1 MTAQAIKLTH
11 TEENYLK
18 AIYKANQRTK
28 EAVSTNMIAHE
39 MKTSPASVTDMMK
52 KLANKE
58 LIIYEKYRGARLSST
73 GSKTATSLIRKHRLW
88 ETFLVQKLGFSWE
101 QVHDIAEELEHINSD
116 DLIDRLDQYLGFP
129 KYDPHGDPIP
139 NAEGKFTLRE
149 QIDMSRLQSGASCV
163 LVGVKN
169 HESAFLEHLNNCHIG
184 LGTKLH
190 LIEKVSFDKSIKVL
204 VDDDK
209 EILLSAQV
217 SQNLLVRKV
226 VSQ

>member
-1 MTAQAIKLTH
+1 MAAPNIQLTH

-18 AIYKANQRTK
+18 AIYKANQSSK
-28 EAVSTNMIAHE
+28 EAVSTNSIAQE

-58 LIIYEKYRGARLSST
+58 LIIYEKYRGAKLSAS

-101 QVHDIAEELEHINSD
+101 EVHEIAEELEHINSD
-116 DLIDRLDQYLGFP
+116 KLINRMDEYLGYP

-149 QIDMSRLQSGASCV
+149 QIGISSRQI
-163 LVGVKN
+163 
-169 HESAFLEHLNNCHIG
+169 F
-184 LGTKLH
+184 
-190 LIEKVSFDKSIKVL
+190 
-204 VDDDK
+204 
-209 EILLSAQV
+209 
-217 SQNLLVRKV
+217 
-226 VSQ
+226 

>member
-1 MTAQAIKLTH
+1 MAATRLSLTH

-18 AIYKANQRTK
+18 AIYKTNQSTK
-28 EAVSTNMIAHE
+28 EAVSTNMIAQE

-52 KLANKE
+52 KLANKD
-58 LIIYEKYRGARLSST
+58 LIIYEKYRGARLSAT

-101 QVHDIAEELEHINSD
+101 EVHEIAEELEHINSD
-116 DLIDRLDQYLGFP
+116 KLIDKLDKYLGHP

-149 QIDMSRLQSGASCV
+149 QIAISRLQPGDNCV

-169 HESAFLEHLNNCHIG
+169 HEADFLNHLNNYSIG
-184 LGTKLH
+184 LGTELLVK
-190 LIEKVSFDKSIKVL
+190 EKSSYDQSMKIV
-204 VDDDK
+204 VDQK
-209 EILLSAQV
+209 EEALLSHRV
-217 SQNLLVRKV
+217 CSNLLVRKV
-226 VSQ
+226 ITS

>member
-1 MTAQAIKLTH
+1 MTVVLTH

-18 AIYKANQRTK
+18 AIYKANQSTK
-28 EAVSTNMIAHE
+28 EAVSTNMIAQE
-39 MKTSPASVTDMMK
+39 MNTSPASVTDMMK

-73 GSKTATSLIRKHRLW
+73 GSKTATSLVRKHRLW

-101 QVHDIAEELEHINSD
+101 EVHEIAEELEHINSD
-116 DLIDRLDQYLGFP
+116 KLIDKLDQYLDYP

-149 QIDMSRLQSGASCV
+149 QIAINRLLPDDNCI

-169 HESAFLEHLNNCHIG
+169 HDGDFLTHLNKCSIG
-184 LGTKLH
+184 LGTEL
-190 LIEKVSFDKSIKVL
+190 LIKEKSSYDQSMRVL
-204 VDDDK
+204 VDK
-209 EILLSAQV
+209 KEEILLSQKV
-217 SQNLLVRKV
+217 CNNLLVRKV
-226 VSQ
+226 TSS